1 MEKDLSKDEF
11 KKTTEFIHIQ
21 KAQNFLDFQLDYV
34 LLKEFNVEIPD
45 EQEIVYLITDSKI
58 SEAVATGLVK
68 HDELSEKANLAVYM
82 TYTDANLN
90 NFDEKTE
97 K

>member
-1 MEKDLSKDEF
+1 M
-11 KKTTEFIHIQ
+11 
-21 KAQNFLDFQLDYV
+21 
-34 LLKEFNVEIPD
+34 NVEIPE

-58 SEAVATGLVK
+58 SEAVATSLVK
-68 HDELSEKANLAVYM
+68 HEELSEKANLAVYM

-90 NFDEKTE
+90 NFEEKLE